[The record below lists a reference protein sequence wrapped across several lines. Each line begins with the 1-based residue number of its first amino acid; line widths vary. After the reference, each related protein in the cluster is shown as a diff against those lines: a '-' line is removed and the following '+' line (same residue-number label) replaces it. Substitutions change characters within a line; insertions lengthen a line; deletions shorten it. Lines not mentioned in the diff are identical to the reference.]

1 MANNKN
7 LIADRLKK
15 INEDNK
21 SLKNDKPNVVDNIV
35 TGKEEKPD
43 FMKMAEV
50 LEEKKRKEPGK
61 NENYQ
66 KDTIYIRQD
75 LYNALQALCINQG
88 DKKKFVNEMYEDFL
102 TKKYKE
108 LRNELHVDK

>member
-15 INEDNK
+15 INEDNE

-61 NENYQ
+61 NENYT
-66 KDTIYIRQD
+66 KDTIYIRDD
-75 LYNALQALCINQG
+75 LYRAMQSLCINQG
-88 DKKKFVNEMYEDFL
+88 DKKYHCNAAYELYLSKIYNE
-102 TKKYKE
+102 KKKE
-108 LRNELHVDK
+108 LGIDK

>member
-15 INEDNK
+15 INEDNE

-35 TGKEEKPD
+35 TGKEEKPN

-50 LEEKKRKEPGK
+50 LEEKKQKEPSKLEGAT
-61 NENYQ
+61 
-66 KDTIYIRQD
+66 KDTIYIRDD
-75 LYNALQALCINQG
+75 LYRAMNALCQKQG
-88 DKKKFVNEMYEDFL
+88 DKRMHVNRAYEMYL
-102 TKKYKE
+102 THVYNQKKKE
-108 LRNELHVDK
+108 LNIDK